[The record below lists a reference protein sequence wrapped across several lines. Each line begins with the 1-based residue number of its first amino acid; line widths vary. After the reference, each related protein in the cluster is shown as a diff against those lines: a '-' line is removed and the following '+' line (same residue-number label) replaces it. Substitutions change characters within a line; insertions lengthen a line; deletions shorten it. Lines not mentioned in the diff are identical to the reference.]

1 MRKPSPLTGI
11 FLTVLIDLLGF
22 GMVIPDLQ
30 LRGERLAGV
39 LLKLPQDQ
47 WERNATVGLYVGAL
61 LGGFSLAQLIANP
74 FLGRLSDRIGRR
86 KVLLVTTALSIA
98 GSVFYAHADTYWF
111 SFVARLLAGF
121 AAANLGVAFAYVADV
136 TTPENRASG
145 VGKIGMAL
153 GLGFIFGPVL
163 GATILSASGDTPLWL
178 GYVAAILS
186 TINLLYI
193 WFFLPESHVPGEN
206 DHTTRKSFFQEVGLA
221 VRTPSLRLLFAMFF
235 AFNFAFAMLQT
246 TFFRLLADNRGIF
259 DLSDNRAK
267 QYGAWILALV
277 GLIGAVM
284 QGGVLPRIVS
294 RFGEANL
301 LRVGFVLL
309 IPALGLLPWSPLW
322 IPVIGIVVL
331 QGVGTGLSQPSLS
344 SLVSRNAPKE
354 IQGGIFGI
362 TQSLGSLARLVGPV
376 VSNPLFAREPWAPYA
391 FGAIVLLFPAYA
403 AWHVRLSPDGSG

>member
-30 LRGERLAGV
+30 LRGERLAGA
-39 LLKLPQDQ
+39 LLKLPESQ

-111 SFVARLLAGF
+111 SFGARLLAGL

-163 GATILSASGDTPLWL
+163 GATILQFSGDTPLWL
-178 GYVAAILS
+178 GYIAAALS
-186 TINLLYI
+186 TINFLYI
-193 WFFLPESHVPGEN
+193 WFFLPESRDVTAIS
-206 DHTTRKSFFQEVGLA
+206 DQKQTSFFEDLA
-221 VRTPSLRLLFAMFF
+221 LALRTPSLRLLLAMFF
-235 AFNFAFAMLQT
+235 TSNFAFAMLQT

-259 DLSDNRAK
+259 DLSDKLAK
-267 QYGAWILALV
+267 SYGAWILALV
-277 GLIGAVM
+277 GLIG
-284 QGGVLPRIVS
+284 
-294 RFGEANL
+294 
-301 LRVGFVLL
+301 
-309 IPALGLLPWSPLW
+309 
-322 IPVIGIVVL
+322 
-331 QGVGTGLSQPSLS
+331 
-344 SLVSRNAPKE
+344 
-354 IQGGIFGI
+354 
-362 TQSLGSLARLVGPV
+362 
-376 VSNPLFAREPWAPYA
+376 
-391 FGAIVLLFPAYA
+391 
-403 AWHVRLSPDGSG
+403 